1 MSIPDGVINE
11 IETRITT
18 RDPAIHLLLA
28 AAFQYLSIS
37 TGESFGVIF
46 SKDLWLSYWI
56 SSGLVSIL
64 ISCLLINEK
73 FKLNKEEI
81 EEIDVDSPEAY
92 LNDSAVYAA
101 KPVEYLLLIGYLVA
115 IYQFITEIQTLGEI
129 HITAT
134 MLGAALLFHSLLIS
148 ATLGLM
154 SGPWK
159 NYVLLMGR
167 IRDS

>member
-18 RDPAIHLLLA
+18 RDPVIHLLLA

-46 SKDLWLSYWI
+46 SEDLWISYWML
-56 SSGLVSIL
+56 SVLVSFL
-64 ISCLLINEK
+64 TGCLLINEG
-73 FKLNKEEI
+73 FKSDVEEI
-81 EEIDVDSPEAY
+81 EVDSPEAL
-92 LNDSAVYAA
+92 LNDSAVYAG

-115 IYQFITEIQTLGEI
+115 IYQFVMELQTLGEI
-129 HITAT
+129 QITAT

-154 SGPWK
+154 RGPWK